1 MINFSLPRTASD
13 IYFISYISELIQG
26 VRSQLGVN
34 NTKLPYN
41 TWASAQ
47 ARSLSHSTTRAPSLL
62 HSTCWLLWQ
71 CREPQWLLIGSWLIL
86 WEEPADD
93 EETQVLR
100 AQLGLFTLT
109 EEQGIEVERGMAWE
123 KSEIQMKIL
132 RVCWSQRQWTWNFK
146 KSKLFGIN
154 SEF

>member
-62 HSTCWLLWQ
+62 HSQPAGCYGNAESPNGCW
-71 CREPQWLLIGSWLIL
+71 
-86 WEEPADD
+86 
-93 EETQVLR
+93 
-100 AQLGLFTLT
+100 
-109 EEQGIEVERGMAWE
+109 
-123 KSEIQMKIL
+123 
-132 RVCWSQRQWTWNFK
+132 
-146 KSKLFGIN
+146 
-154 SEF
+154 